1 MKEDQ
6 YFILKEYCDDRS
18 IEFISTPYDP
28 DSVDLLEKI
37 GVKRYK
43 IASADLVDY
52 FLLNRVAA
60 TKKQV
65 LLSVGM
71 ASMGEIEDALNIFAK
86 YNNNNVLLLHCV
98 SNYPCSDESLNL
110 RAMQTL
116 QSAFGYPVGLS
127 DHSVGI
133 QASVLSVALGVK
145 LIEKHF
151 TLDKALPGP
160 DQKASS
166 SPEEFTQLVKAVRR
180 AEKMLGSN
188 VKKCQEEEQQML
200 QISRKSLF
208 LAKSIKKGQIITL
221 DHLVMKRPGNGLG
234 GKFID
239 DILGLKVR
247 KDLEKD
253 TLITFDVLL

>member
-1 MKEDQ
+1 M
-6 YFILKEYCDDRS
+6 
-18 IEFISTPYDP
+18 
-28 DSVDLLEKI
+28 
-37 GVKRYK
+37 
-43 IASADLVDY
+43 
-52 FLLNRVAA
+52 
-60 TKKQV
+60 
-65 LLSVGM
+65 
-71 ASMGEIEDALNIFAK
+71 
-86 YNNNNVLLLHCV
+86 LHCV

-110 RAMQTL
+110 RVIQTL
-116 QSAFGYPVGLS
+116 QSAFSYPVGLS

-151 TLDKALPGP
+151 TLDKTLPGP

-180 AEKMLGSN
+180 AEKMLGSH
-188 VKKCQEEEQQML
+188 VKKCQAEEQQML

-208 LAKSIKKGQIITL
+208 LAKNIKKGQIITL

-239 DILGLKVR
+239 DILGLKAR